1 MTFFRKRGI
10 ILIMEMNEE
19 LVLIDGN
26 SLINRAFYAL
36 PMLTDKDGVPI
47 NAVYGFA
54 NILVRLIENYRPKYM
69 VVAFDV
75 KAKTF
80 RHNMYEGYKAT
91 RKGMPDE
98 LAVQLPLLKKMLGA
112 IGIKCVEKEGI
123 EADDIIGTLSKK
135 HALPTYI
142 LTGDRDSFQ
151 LIDDSTTVL
160 FTRKGISETD
170 EMTPASLKADF
181 GLSPSQIV
189 DFKAL
194 AGDASDNI
202 PGVQGIGEK
211 RAKELLSTYGSVA
224 EVYAHLG
231 EIKGKLH
238 DNLENGR
245 QSCDLSY
252 ALATIKTDCD
262 IDVPLSELTYVFP
275 FSEEAHEFFEHADF
289 KSVLR
294 RTELFGGSVET
305 ARNYE
310 EVKRMELA
318 GAGELAVV
326 CDKNDSF
333 AVTFG
338 DVLSVSADGKLQYDL
353 PLRVDLLGGGAD
365 EPEAIRAI
373 APRLA
378 DEKVVKYVYDAKAV
392 KGRLA
397 AFRAELNGYEDVAL
411 MDYLSQAGFKYTS
424 ARGFAETLGMNADCA
439 AGALIVGGKELLG
452 TLKAQGMEK
461 LYREIELPLVE
472 VLYDMQKTG
481 FLLDLKLLGELKEKY
496 AALERESTEKIYA
509 LAGKRFNVNSP
520 KQLAAVLFDDL
531 GIKYPKKGSYS
542 TSAEILT
549 RVQSEH
555 PIVSEVLR
563 YRFISKI
570 KSTYLDGLSKVAGSD
585 GVVHT
590 EFNQMQTSTG
600 RLSSSEPNLQNIP
613 VREEE
618 GKILRA
624 LFIAREGH
632 TLISADYSQ
641 IELRVMA
648 HLSADENLIEAY
660 REGRDIHT
668 AVARELFGTEEP
680 DARERRVAKTVNFG
694 IIYGMSAFGLGER
707 LGIAP
712 SKAKSYIDR
721 YFARY
726 PGVKRYLENVVAEAK
741 EKGYAESLFGRR
753 RVIAELKS
761 GDFRQRSFG
770 ERAAMNMPLQST
782 AADIIKVAMLKV
794 YKALAGMK
802 SKLVL
807 QVHDELII
815 DSPED
820 EAESVAAMLKHEMEN
835 AVKLRVPLVAEVRTG
850 RSWMDCK

>member
-1 MTFFRKRGI
+1 
-10 ILIMEMNEE
+10 MELKNE

-36 PMLTDKDGVPI
+36 PMLTGRDGMPT

-54 NILVRLIENYRPKYM
+54 NILVRLIETYRPRYIA
-69 VVAFDV
+69 VAFDV

-80 RHNMYEGYKAT
+80 RHNMYDGYKAT

-98 LAVQLPLLKKMLGA
+98 LASQLPLLKEMLNI
-112 IGIKCVEKEGI
+112 IGIKCVEKEGV
-123 EADDIIGTLSKK
+123 EADDIIGTLSKS
-135 HALPTYI
+135 HALHTYI

-170 EMTPASLKADF
+170 EMTPSSLKENF
-181 GLSPSQIV
+181 GLTPSQVV

-262 IDVPLSELTYVFP
+262 INIPLDEMTYEFP
-275 FSEEAHEFFEHADF
+275 FSEEAHAFFERSEF
-289 KSVLR
+289 KSIIR
-294 RTELFGGSVET
+294 RKELFGASVSHT
-305 ARNYE
+305 ARIYE
-310 EVKRMELA
+310 EAKRVELA